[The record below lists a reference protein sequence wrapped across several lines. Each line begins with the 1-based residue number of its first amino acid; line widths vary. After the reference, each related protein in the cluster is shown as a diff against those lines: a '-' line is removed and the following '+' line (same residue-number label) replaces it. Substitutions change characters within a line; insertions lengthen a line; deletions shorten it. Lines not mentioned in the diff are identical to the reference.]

1 MKSFKTLMSAVL
13 VAALFSC
20 NNTTN
25 HEAKADANTQDQTS
39 VQPPTEDKIPDPSG
53 SQVADSTASP
63 AKTPEVKTTIDWDK
77 KIIKNGTIKLE
88 TEDFNAGN
96 IWVRKTVKK
105 FGGYISE
112 ETQNLNDYSTESI
125 ISIRLPNDQ
134 FDGMMNEL
142 TSKPNTKVIER
153 TINTQDVTTEY
164 IDTKAR
170 LEAKKQ
176 MRLKYLDFLKQA
188 KNMEEVLQ
196 VQNEINDLQSE
207 IEAATGKIQYL
218 SNQSSYSTIH
228 LTIYQPKS
236 NYYSEDNPGVGA
248 RFVRS
253 FKSGGEWFVE
263 LFLVLARLWPL
274 AIIITAIVVFLK
286 RYQKRKYAAKK

>member
-1 MKSFKTLMSAVL
+1 MKSFKTLLSAVL
-13 VAALFSC
+13 IAALFSC
-20 NNTTN
+20 NNASKT
-25 HEAKADANTQDQTS
+25 EAASDTNTQDEKTLQS
-39 VQPPTEDKIPDPSG
+39 PAQDKIPDPSG
-53 SQVADSTASP
+53 STAADSTASP

-77 KIIKNGTIKLE
+77 KIIKNGTVKLE
-88 TEDFNAGN
+88 TEDFNASN
-96 IWVRKTVKK
+96 IWLRQAVKK

-112 ETQNLNDYSTESI
+112 ETQSLNDYSTESV

-142 TSKPNTKVIER
+142 TSRPNTKVIER

-164 IDTKAR
+164 IDTKSR

-196 VQNEINDLQSE
+196 VQNEINELQSE

-236 NYYSEDNPGVGA
+236 NYYSEDNPSVA
-248 RFVRS
+248 SRFVRA

-263 LFLVLARLWPL
+263 LFLILARLWPL

-286 RYQKRKYAAKK
+286 RYQKRKYIVKK